1 MNDFF
6 QSNSWLFL
14 AFLYKHV
21 ISDQE
26 RHTAK
31 YENVLLSYTWGGIKY
46 VWSAPMHKLFAFILR
61 SSHWG
66 LPTREEFESISV
78 LLPSDT
84 WSIIGCCC
92 CVKLFSLPY
101 VSQKVF
107 LQHPQTAWCKGHNL
121 TFPVPYTSSS
131 VYLLRI
137 FYTLGG

>member
-1 MNDFF
+1 MTFSSQIADF
-6 QSNSWLFL
+6 SWHFCINMLLVIKNVTQPNTKMYYFL
-14 AFLYKHV
+14 THEEV
-21 ISDQE
+21 SSMCD
-26 RHTAK
+26 
-31 YENVLLSYTWGGIKY
+31 LLQCTSC
-46 VWSAPMHKLFAFILR
+46 FAFILR